1 MDDNNRNLILAM
13 VLSALVM
20 IGWYAFFAPPEPTV
34 DPSAV
39 PTATTT
45 PGATTATTPAA
56 GAPVGT
62 AAGTSP
68 GTAPGVAD
76 AGSADPSRDAPR
88 VAIDTPSLR
97 GSISLAGGRIDDL
110 LLTGY
115 RETLDPAS
123 PFVRL
128 LSPTAQLRVTQEG
141 TAAAPATEPEV
152 VLQKPYYAVYGW
164 TPGPGV
170 DPALVPGPATVWTL
184 ESGQTLAP
192 GQPVTLAWDN
202 GAGQVFRRTF
212 ELDDRYLFTVTQ
224 SLENSGAAPFSAAPY
239 GIIARHGRPDT
250 QNYFVLH
257 EGAVGMV
264 DGELVEEDYGDVA
277 DLDPVAGEGPADVR
291 QVTANGW
298 IGFTDKYWMTTL
310 APAPGQ
316 PFTAVVKYA
325 PGADIY
331 QTEARMPVQTVAPGT
346 QVSSQ
351 SFLFAGAKTYEVLH
365 GYQENRGIQ
374 RFVDSIDWGW
384 FYFLTKPIFHLLHWL
399 HGIIGNMGWAIIAL
413 TFVLKMLVFPLA
425 RKSYV
430 SMARMRELQPEME
443 AIKERTGDD
452 RTKYQQEVM
461 ALYKR
466 EKVNPAAGCL
476 PMLLQIPIFF
486 ALYKVIFVT
495 IELRHAPW
503 VGWIRDLAAPDP
515 SSLLNLFGLLPYS
528 PPAQGTLLHSL
539 SLPALAIVLGITMWL
554 QQKLNPAPAD
564 PAQKMIFAWMPWI
577 FMFMLGGFA
586 SGLVLYWIAN
596 NTITIA
602 QQYTI
607 MSMHGHPPQLFGNIR
622 DSLPKRRRKG

>member
-20 IGWYAFFAPPEPTV
+20 IGWYAFFAPPQPTV

-45 PGATTATTPAA
+45 PATTPAA

>member
-34 DPSAV
+34 DPSAA

-45 PGATTATTPAA
+45 PATTPAA